1 MAARGRKHAAYPR
14 DMVGYGKRLPDP
26 KWPKGA
32 RLALQISLNYEG
44 GAEMSVLH
52 GDRFSEGMLTDI
64 GFPAVKGARS
74 MLVESVF
81 EYGTRRGVWRFLRIF
96 EERKIQIGVLAVATA
111 LDRNREA
118 AAAMVEAGH
127 EIVSHHYRWI
137 DYQSVPMAVER
148 RHVKLAVELLKEIT
162 GSRPVGW
169 MSGRPSPNTR
179 RLLVEEGGFLYDRD
193 ALNDELPYWVE
204 VGGKHHLVIPYSYE
218 TNDNRFD
225 SNLAFATA
233 DDFFTY
239 MRDSFDMLYRE
250 SETEPRMMSLALHDR
265 LTGRP
270 GRAIG
275 LEKFLDHVMK
285 HDDVWICRGV
295 DIAKHWMAYHPP
307 PARKGR

>member
-1 MAARGRKHAAYPR
+1 MVARVRKPAAYPR

-44 GAEMSVLH
+44 GAEMNVLH

-111 LDRNREA
+111 LERNREA

-148 RHVKLAVELLKEIT
+148 RHVKLAVQTLTAVT
-162 GSRPVGW
+162 GVRPVGW
-169 MSGRPSPNTR
+169 MTGRPSPNTR

-193 ALNDELPYWVE
+193 ALNDDLPYWVE
-204 VGGKHHLVIPYSYE
+204 VAGTPHLELPYSCE
-218 TNDNRFD
+218 HHENR
-225 SNLAFATA
+225 L
-233 DDFFTY
+233 
-239 MRDSFDMLYRE
+239 
-250 SETEPRMMSLALHDR
+250 
-265 LTGRP
+265 
-270 GRAIG
+270 
-275 LEKFLDHVMK
+275 
-285 HDDVWICRGV
+285 
-295 DIAKHWMAYHPP
+295 
-307 PARKGR
+307 